1 MRKLR
6 KKDAMQ
12 EFEAEHARSEQVV
25 QKLQAMKKQNKGRTS
40 KTKVAEHKFEFMKQA
55 AADNKL

>member
-1 MRKLR
+1 
-6 KKDAMQ
+6 MQ